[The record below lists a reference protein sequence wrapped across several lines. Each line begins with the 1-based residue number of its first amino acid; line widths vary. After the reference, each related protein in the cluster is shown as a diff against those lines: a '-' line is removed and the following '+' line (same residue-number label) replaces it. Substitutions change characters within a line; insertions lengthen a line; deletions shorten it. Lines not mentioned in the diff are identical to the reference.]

1 MALDAKDGT
10 KAVLRLKRVSCPG
23 QRKKR
28 KMDLKGSCECLYKLV
43 FFFLLFTEP
52 FLTLRMCD
60 DHKQIVA
67 MTSDTENQLR
77 MYIPAMVN

>member
-1 MALDAKDGT
+1 MNVCVNLF
-10 KAVLRLKRVSCPG
+10 
-23 QRKKR
+23 
-28 KMDLKGSCECLYKLV
+28 